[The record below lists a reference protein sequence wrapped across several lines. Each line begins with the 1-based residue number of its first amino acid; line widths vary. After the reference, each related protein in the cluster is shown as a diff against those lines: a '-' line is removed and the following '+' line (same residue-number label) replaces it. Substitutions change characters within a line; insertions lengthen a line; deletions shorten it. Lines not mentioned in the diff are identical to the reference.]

1 MIRIKE
7 NEEAVIKTVKEA
19 ETVESFT
26 PLLEDIFTETL
37 QLAKSKYSVL
47 PLYSYCGC
55 TLFIGHSR
63 NHSCLRNHCITT

>member
-1 MIRIKE
+1 MFHFLIRIKE

-37 QLAKSKYSVL
+37 QLSKSKYSKTCL
-47 PLYSYCGC
+47 KRPL
-55 TLFIGHSR
+55 
-63 NHSCLRNHCITT
+63 